1 MRKLSM
7 DELERLSVEE
17 YKSVEKSPLILVLDN
32 VRSLNNVG
40 SAFRTGDAFRIQKI
54 YLCGITGKPPHRE
67 IQKTALGATES
78 VDWEH
83 VPDTLELIKKLKNEG
98 IQTVAL
104 EQASHSV
111 ALTHFQ
117 PEQGITYALIFGN
130 EVFGV
135 DEGVVSEVDQVIEI
149 PQLGTKHSFNISVS
163 IGITL
168 WDVGGKLG
176 IFDKD

>member
-1 MRKLSM
+1 MKKLSM
-7 DELERLSVEE
+7 DELDRLSVEE

-40 SAFRTGDAFRIQKI
+40 SAFRTGDAFRVQKV

-78 VDWEH
+78 VEWEH
-83 VPDTLELIKKLKNEG
+83 VPDTLELVKKLKQEG

-111 ALTHFQ
+111 SLNHFQ
-117 PEQGITYALIFGN
+117 PQPGITHALLFGN

-135 DEGVVSEVDQVIEI
+135 DEKVVAEVDHVVEI

-168 WDVGGKLG
+168 WDIGGKMR